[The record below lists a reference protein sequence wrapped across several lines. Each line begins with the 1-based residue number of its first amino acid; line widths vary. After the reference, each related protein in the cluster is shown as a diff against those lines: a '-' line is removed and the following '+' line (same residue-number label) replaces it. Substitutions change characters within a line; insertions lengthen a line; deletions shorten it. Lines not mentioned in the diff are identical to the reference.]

1 MEGGFVGGESA
12 GVGAVGVGV
21 AGGVVGG
28 AVGGNGLTVPGLE
41 EVVDGVDAAVVA
53 AADADAVC
61 GGFAASCRIARMDR
75 SRVKSTR
82 RGVPLASRG
91 VR

>member
-1 MEGGFVGGESA
+1 M
-12 GVGAVGVGV
+12 
-21 AGGVVGG
+21 
-28 AVGGNGLTVPGLE
+28 AVGGNGLAVPGPE
-41 EVVDGVDAAVVA
+41 VVVDGVDAVVVA
-53 AADADAVC
+53 AADADAVG
-61 GGFAASCRIARMDR
+61 GGFAASCHTARMDR